1 MRQKQ
6 NAYYAA
12 LHSRNRQGVSV
23 SDVVILVIIALVL
36 IAIGL
41 VVIWLLKK
49 SEIKSAVA
57 SKSGIESTKEVTDRA
72 KIPVNVAELPGG
84 QYKSKKYIPVLTYH
98 YIRELPGDDDPLG
111 QKLSVAPET
120 FTKQLAYLKSAGYE
134 SISFDDL
141 REGKIPTKPI
151 IITFDDG
158 YEDAYQSAFPA
169 LQEYGFKGV
178 FYIITGFVGKD
189 LYLTWPQI
197 TEMSKNGMVFG
208 SHTVNHPDLTSE
220 KYTSTQ
226 IMGELEVS
234 KASLE
239 RHLGITINDF
249 CYPSGKATTTTV
261 DDVNEAGYKT
271 ATSTQISIVQSGNYW
286 LWLPRLRIKNDSSL
300 SYILGQYGL

>member
-1 MRQKQ
+1 M
-6 NAYYAA
+6 A
-12 LHSRNRQGVSV
+12 LKEYFFKQGVSAI
-23 SDVVILVIIALVL
+23 DIVILVIVTL
-36 IAIGL
+36 ILIGTGIT
-41 VVIWLLKK
+41 VIFLIEKEQGSSSNSSQSTIQTTK
-49 SEIKSAVA
+49 S
-57 SKSGIESTKEVTDRA
+57 T
-72 KIPVNVAELPGG
+72 IPVSTSSISNSSDIAELSGG
-84 QYKSKKYIPVLTYH
+84 QYSGDKYIPILMYH
-98 YIRELPGDDDPLG
+98 YIRELPGEDDPLG
-111 QKLSVAPET
+111 QNLSVAPET
-120 FTKQLAYLKSAGYE
+120 FAKQLAYLKSAGYE

-141 REGKIPTKPI
+141 REGKIPTKPV

-169 LQEYGFKGV
+169 LQKEGFKGV

-197 TEMSKNGMVFG
+197 TEMSEGGMVFG

-220 KYTSTQ
+220 KYTSVQ

-300 SYILGQYGL
+300 SYMLNQYGL